1 LKKILVIDDEPT
13 IRIFLNEIL
22 EVWGYECIEAS
33 RAQEGIDL
41 IKKGG
46 IDLLL
51 LDIQLPQMNGLEAV
65 QKIREIEKEMPILII
80 SAFHNMK
87 NVVEMLEVETQ
98 GFINKPFDIEKLKAK
113 IEKELEGE

>member
-1 LKKILVIDDEPT
+1 MKRILVIDDEPT

-41 IKKGG
+41 IKKGE

-51 LDIQLPQMNGLEAV
+51 LDIQLPQMNGLDAV
-65 QKIREIEKEMPILII
+65 QKIREIEKDMPILII
-80 SAFHNMK
+80 TAFHNMK
-87 NVVEMLEVETQ
+87 NVVEMLDVKIQ
-98 GFINKPFDIEKLKAK
+98 GFVNKPFDMEELKMK
-113 IEKELEGE
+113 IEQELEEE